1 MSNDCFSELLQELE
15 TNKHEIL
22 TASCSSKGDWFLVFQ
37 PCFPPQF
44 RLVKNTLCPLNMV
57 LIIKRSQ
64 AGTLGGVEK
73 CQTIQKLHLVV
84 WDFLQVVFFLK
95 SLLYSNAQF

>member
-22 TASCSSKGDWFLVFQ
+22 TASSSSKGDWFLVFQ
-37 PCFPPQF
+37 AGPPQP

-84 WDFLQVVFFLK
+84 WDFL
-95 SLLYSNAQF
+95 